1 MKLKQMM
8 FMKTVM
14 KIRDCLILVTIQK
27 IQNLL
32 ILSIK
37 KIIGKMTDE
46 VENKTISEFVWIKV
60 KDVLFS
66 YCK

>member
-1 MKLKQMM
+1 MM
-8 FMKTVM
+8 FMKTFM
-14 KIRDCLILVTIQK
+14 KIRGCLILVTIQK

-46 VENKTISEFVWIKV
+46 VENKIISEFV
-60 KDVLFS
+60 
-66 YCK
+66 

>member
-1 MKLKQMM
+1 MM
-8 FMKTVM
+8 FMKTFM
-14 KIRDCLILVTIQK
+14 KIRGCLILVTIQK

>member
-8 FMKTVM
+8 FMKTFM
-14 KIRDCLILVTIQK
+14 KIRGCLILVTIQK

-46 VENKTISEFVWIKV
+46 VEIKTISEFVWIKV